1 MGDCQNEDLRVNFD
15 RRLKLKFLGTQI
27 TTDAGLLAYRELD
40 EALGLTELG
49 AEVLTDSRLGS
60 NKQHGLSPLL
70 RQSIYSRL
78 AGYEDVKDAERLCV
92 DPTLRHVVGG
102 RASQPEKQAAS
113 TSEVGRFETEIL
125 STKRNLT
132 ALMKL
137 SGRWIDQVQLRQ
149 PLKLLILDMDSSV
162 SETYGRQQGTAYNG
176 HFECVCYHPLFLF
189 NQFGDLEWAM
199 LRRGNNASAK
209 FWRRVLLPVIERYR
223 HLDIPKFFRGDA
235 AFANPAL
242 YHMLEK
248 EGYHYAIRL
257 KANAVLEREI
267 EHLLTRPVGRPS
279 HRPKVSYHSFQY
291 QAKSWQQS
299 RRVVA
304 KIEWHRGE
312 LFPRVGFIVTNLT
325 WRSKRVVRFYNGR
338 GTAEQWIKEGKNAVK
353 WTKLSCRA
361 FKDNQ
366 ARLQLFALAYNLGNF
381 LRRLALPKPV
391 RHWSLTTLREKLIK
405 IGAKVTR
412 HAKYVT
418 FQLAEVAVTRN
429 LFAAILN
436 RIARLAIPPPVVG
449 LIRV

>member
-1 MGDCQNEDLRVNFD
+1 
-15 RRLKLKFLGTQI
+15 
-27 TTDAGLLAYRELD
+27 
-40 EALGLTELG
+40 
-49 AEVLTDSRLGS
+49 
-60 NKQHGLSPLL
+60 
-70 RQSIYSRL
+70 
-78 AGYEDVKDAERLCV
+78 
-92 DPTLRHVVGG
+92 
-102 RASQPEKQAAS
+102 
-113 TSEVGRFETEIL
+113 
-125 STKRNLT
+125 
-132 ALMKL
+132 
-137 SGRWIDQVQLRQ
+137 
-149 PLKLLILDMDSSV
+149 
-162 SETYGRQQGTAYNG
+162 
-176 HFECVCYHPLFLF
+176 LF
-189 NQFGDLEWAM
+189 NQFGDLEQAM
-199 LRRGNNASAK
+199 LRRGNHASAK

-223 HLDIPKFFRGDA
+223 YLDIPKFFRGDA

-242 YHMLEK
+242 YRLLE
-248 EGYHYAIRL
+248 EACYRYAIRL

-279 HRPKVSYHSFQY
+279 HKPKVFYHSFQY
-291 QAKSWQQS
+291 QAKSWQRS

-304 KIEWHRGE
+304 KVEWHAGE

-325 WRSKRVVRFYNGR
+325 WRSKNVVKFYNGR

-353 WTKLSCRA
+353 WTKLSCRT

-412 HAKYVT
+412 HSKYVT

-436 RIARLAIPPPVVG
+436 RIARLAIPPPMVAG
-449 LIRV
+449 RAS